1 MITYVTGNILTSA
14 AQVISN
20 PINCVG
26 VMGAGLALE
35 FKNNF
40 PDMYADYSIR
50 CSDKKVVIG
59 QPYLWESNDKQILN
73 FPTKRHFKD
82 KSLLGDIDAGLAYLA
97 SNYEDMGIT
106 SIALPAL
113 GCGLGGLNW
122 SDVKL
127 LIEKHLSHLP
137 TLEVYVYQPAVSTSS
152 VKSKEESGNKSVPAK
167 DKAAAASL

>member
-1 MITYVTGNILTSA
+1 MITYVSGNILTSA

-26 VMGAGLALE
+26 AMGAGLALE

-50 CSDKKVVIG
+50 CSDKKVIIG

-73 FPTKRHFKD
+73 FPTKRHWKD
-82 KSLLGDIDAGLAYLA
+82 KSLLSDIDAGLANLA
-97 SNYEDMGIT
+97 ANYGEMGIT

-122 SDVKL
+122 PDVKV
-127 LIEKHLSHLP
+127 LIERHLGHLP
-137 TLEVYVYQPAVSTSS
+137 ALEVYVYQPAISTSS
-152 VKSKEESGNKSVPAK
+152 VKSKEESGNKSVPIK

>member
-1 MITYVTGNILTSA
+1 
-14 AQVISN
+14 
-20 PINCVG
+20 
-26 VMGAGLALE
+26 MGAGLALE

-73 FPTKRHFKD
+73 FPTKRHWKD

-97 SNYEDMGIT
+97 SNYEDIGIT

-137 TLEVYVYQPAVSTSS
+137 ALEVYVYQPANLTSS
-152 VKSKEESGNKSVPAK
+152 VKSKEEPSNTSVSSK